1 MASSAQ
7 DMYLESRILSADGVE
22 LVQILY
28 QAALESVGKARRHL
42 REGDIAAR
50 SREITRA
57 AAVVAEL
64 AASLDREAG
73 GDLSRNLLE
82 LYDYMQ
88 RKLLEAN
95 FYQSDPILAEVSR
108 LLATLL
114 EGWMSCKAPVRQW
127 SQAPYPMADP
137 EPEYGRLVA
146 VNY

>member
-1 MASSAQ
+1 MMSIAQ
-7 DMYLESRILSADGVE
+7 DSYLESRILSADGVE

-28 QAALESVGKARRHL
+28 QAALESVEKARRYL
-42 REGDIAAR
+42 QEGEIAAR

-57 AAVVAEL
+57 TAVIAEL
-64 AASLDREAG
+64 AVSLDRAA

-88 RKLLEAN
+88 RKLIEAN
-95 FYQSDPILAEVSR
+95 FHQSDPILAEVSR

-114 EGWMSCKAPVRQW
+114 EGWMHCNPVRELPEP
-127 SQAPYPMADP
+127 PYAMADP